1 MKKFK
6 LFSGICLVLLGFC
19 TSETMADNHSLEK
32 DWKNRSM
39 LLHHLS

>member
-32 DWKNRSM
+32 DGNKKKP
-39 LLHHLS
+39 